1 MMILLFCTAMSG
13 CSSREE
19 LGNVTVIT
27 GFFLDYQP
35 EEKRYFLLAEM
46 ADFSDYEKT
55 SSLSAK
61 WLEASGKSVGEAFS
75 ALQKKATKE
84 LCFSHADV
92 LLFGKNIKQSAPFL
106 EELIQESVLNRDIV
120 LALTDASFDE
130 IKEEASP
137 PICKTV
143 SEKLKKEETMQN
155 AKLYQLYQ
163 KNDAFRLLPKIS
175 IKETVTLNQS

>member
-1 MMILLFCTAMSG
+1 MAFLFCTAMSG

-35 EEKRYFLLAEM
+35 KEKQYFLLAEM

-61 WLEASGKSVGEAFS
+61 WLEASGKSVKEVFS

-84 LCFSHADV
+84 LCFSHAEV
-92 LLFGKNIKQSAPFL
+92 LLFGKNIKQSALLL
-106 EELIQESVLNRDIV
+106 EELMQEPALNRDIV
-120 LALTDASFDE
+120 LALTDATFE
-130 IKEEASP
+130 AIKEEASP
-137 PICKTV
+137 PVCKTV
-143 SEKLKKEETMQN
+143 SERLTKENTTQT